1 MAFRV
6 EHARY
11 DSGSKRAYVELRD
24 ADRDADD
31 DRSHMIVSAIFSFRT
46 KASLSKREI
55 EQDVMRKAKFLF
67 NKAAAEFDMGKG
79 SEGRTNGNSEG
90 QKTLDGA
97 VRL

>member
-46 KASLSKREI
+46 RASPSRREI
-55 EQDVMRKAKFLF
+55 EEDVMRKAKFLF
-67 NKAAAEFDMGKG
+67 NKAAAEFDMRKGLEGRANGK
-79 SEGRTNGNSEG
+79 SEGR
-90 QKTLDGA
+90 KTLDSV